1 MASSGSVGLRY
12 EVKCDFV
19 QQKNLISPSSSS
31 SSVVFTV
38 QSTLRLGVAGGNPLT
53 EFLEEKGWRETR
65 QSSLELPWSTDEGL
79 IIDDDHNLKISETLT
94 LLRVPKSYHQL
105 IIRRVPPQSVGALHL
120 VGVAPKLLVHLFEVT
135 HLTLPLID
143 EHGRAICPE
152 SKRDYAVMNY
162 GLQTE
167 EEEFDQAKFVDSLK
181 KLIVVAGGV
190 DEEEEESGYIDNWCW
205 DLIDAIKRL
214 AWPVTK
220 KAIVVYDKEDKQTCP
235 ICLEVMLELD
245 KPWSEMPCCSKAFH
259 RDCISIWTAER
270 VKNCPWCRS
279 SLPLVVQSAKG
290 LIRRLNSEHF
300 VCPSRPEFHDLLL
313 ILWHLLSERVWWTCQ
328 VVHEAGC
335 NCGCQT
341 ANIDM
346 IRA

>member
-1 MASSGSVGLRY
+1 MASSGSVALRY
-12 EVKCDFV
+12 EVNCDFV
-19 QQKNLISPSSSS
+19 QQKNLISPLS
-31 SSVVFTV
+31 SSVVFQV
-38 QSTLRLGVAGGNPLT
+38 QSIFRLSVAGNPMT
-53 EFLEEKGWRETR
+53 EFLEKKGWRERR

-94 LLRVPKSYHQL
+94 LLNVPKSYHQL
-105 IIRRVPPQSVGALHL
+105 IIRGVPPQSVGALHL
-120 VGVAPKLLVHLFEVT
+120 VGVAPKLLVHILEVT

-143 EHGRAICPE
+143 EQGRAICPE
-152 SKRDYAVMNY
+152 GRRDYAFMSY

-167 EEEFDQAKFVDSLK
+167 KEEFDQAKFVDSIK

-190 DEEEEESGYIDNWCW
+190 DEEEESAYIDKWFW
-205 DLIDAIKRL
+205 DVIHAIKRL

-220 KAIVVYDKEDKQTCP
+220 KAIVVDDEEERTCP
-235 ICLEVMLELD
+235 ICLEVILELH
-245 KPWSEMPCCSKAFH
+245 KTWRKMPCCSKAFH

-270 VKNCPWCRS
+270 VNKCPWCRS
-279 SLPLVVQSAKG
+279 SLPLVLQSAKG

-300 VCPSRPEFHDLLL
+300 FCTSRPGFHDLLL
-313 ILWHLLSERVWWTCQ
+313 ILWHLLSERVWWTTQ
-328 VVHEAGC
+328 VVHELGC